1 MRDHPVLLFLC
12 PRCNKYTIHGPRL
25 TLDGRWMVDH
35 KLIEQSFYKD
45 TMVTIPYSYCEVSAT
60 QLNCSSSYT
69 RTVIRV

>member
-12 PRCNKYTIHGPRL
+12 PRCNKYTVHRPRL

-35 KLIEQSFYKD
+35 KLIEQTFCGD
-45 TMVTIPYSYCEVSAT
+45 VVVTIPYSYCEVSAT
-60 QLNCSSSYT
+60 QLNDSRCYT